1 MDDDS
6 EADACTEANMSA
18 ISNVSVNNAR
28 LYIHSSTCFSPRS
41 HVLWTLPR
49 EWELH
54 CKTSLF
60 TDDNSLYGIGNRIF
74 DVYIQVTKLF
84 SHDTWEMT
92 PELYIHTCLL
102 IITCDEVA
110 SLMFVCDQHKIQG
123 YKKPFLAE
131 SKPKV
136 ELQ

>member
-18 ISNVSVNNAR
+18 ISNVSANNAR
-28 LYIHSSTCFSPRS
+28 LYIHNSTCFSPRS

-60 TDDNSLYGIGNRIF
+60 TDDNSLYSIGNHF
-74 DVYIQVTKLF
+74 VMVYFMVLR
-84 SHDTWEMT
+84 S
-92 PELYIHTCLL
+92 L
-102 IITCDEVA
+102 I
-110 SLMFVCDQHKIQG
+110 LMV
-123 YKKPFLAE
+123 
-131 SKPKV
+131 V
-136 ELQ
+136 RV